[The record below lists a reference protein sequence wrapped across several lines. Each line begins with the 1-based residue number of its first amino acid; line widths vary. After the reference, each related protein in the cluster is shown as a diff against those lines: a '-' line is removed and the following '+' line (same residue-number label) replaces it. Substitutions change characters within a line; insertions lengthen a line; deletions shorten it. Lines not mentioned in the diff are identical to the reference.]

1 MTGPFLGAD
10 DQTHAGTVVGKTL
23 LSSGSINSN
32 LMQQRLPKQVSDL
45 IGDTEWQINQ
55 FLYAKDN
62 VTNNFLT

>member
-1 MTGPFLGAD
+1 
-10 DQTHAGTVVGKTL
+10 
-23 LSSGSINSN
+23 
-32 LMQQRLPKQVSDL
+32 MQQRLPKQVSDL